1 MDSCA
6 IGKNGKLL
14 NATEMQWFN
23 DADDAYPLPP
33 ASSEI
38 SRSGM

>member
-6 IGKNGKLL
+6 IEDGKLL
-14 NATEMQWFN
+14 DAVEMQWFN

-33 ASSEI
+33 TSSEI
-38 SRSGM
+38 SHSGM